1 MTGVR
6 LRSRPADQR
15 DRDWRPG
22 ARQRRWTRRW
32 RMWILLGAVVAVLA
46 TALWAVVWSP
56 LLGVRQITVRGSLH
70 YLTRAE
76 VERAAE
82 VPLGRSLVRLDSAA
96 IGHRVEGLPE
106 VATVDVA
113 ADYPSTVVITLA
125 ERVAVGYVTRGS
137 DVRLVDRTGRQFHPV
152 TSAPRGVPRLQVADG
167 PRAQASA
174 AAAATAASALPAS
187 VLALLATVQADDP
200 AGISL
205 VLRDNRIVRWGGPD
219 RSSDKA
225 RVLAALLARPGT
237 VFDVSDP
244 DLVYAR

>member
-6 LRSRPADQR
+6 LRSRPVDQR

-22 ARQRRWTRRW
+22 GRQRRWASGW
-32 RMWILLGAVVAVLA
+32 RIWILLGAVVAVLA
-46 TALWAVVWSP
+46 AALWAVVWSP
-56 LLGVRQITVRGSLH
+56 LLGVRQISVRGALH

-76 VERAAE
+76 VERVAQ
-82 VPLGRSLVRLDSAA
+82 VPPGRPLVRLDTRSDRASRRRPARSRDGQRRGGLSLDRRDHAHRASRGRLCHKRRRRSPGRSDRAAVPHSGDGASWLAAVPGRRWSAGA
-96 IGHRVEGLPE
+96 GQRGGGRHRGER
-106 VATVDVA
+106 A
-113 ADYPSTVVITLA
+113 A
-125 ERVAVGYVTRGS
+125 RVGS
-137 DVRLVDRTGRQFHPV
+137 F
-152 TSAPRGVPRLQVADG
+152 
-167 PRAQASA
+167 A
-174 AAAATAASALPAS
+174 ACHI
-187 VLALLATVQADDP
+187 QADDP

-205 VLRDNRIVRWGGPD
+205 VLRDHRIVRWGGPD

>member
-1 MTGVR
+1 
-6 LRSRPADQR
+6 
-15 DRDWRPG
+15 
-22 ARQRRWTRRW
+22 
-32 RMWILLGAVVAVLA
+32 MWLLLGAVVAVLA
-46 TALWAVVWSP
+46 TGLWAVVWSP
-56 LLGVRQITVRGSLH
+56 LLGARQITVRGSLH

-82 VPLGRSLVRLDSAA
+82 VPLGRSLVRLDSGA

-106 VATVDVA
+106 VATVNVA
-113 ADYPSTVVITLA
+113 ADYPSTVVITLT

-137 DVRLVDRTGRQFHPV
+137 DVYLVDRTGRQFHTV

-219 RSSDKA
+219 RSADKA

>member
-6 LRSRPADQR
+6 LRSRPVDQR

-22 ARQRRWTRRW
+22 GRQRRWASGW
-32 RMWILLGAVVAVLA
+32 RIWILLGAVVAVLA
-46 TALWAVVWSP
+46 AALWAVVWSP
-56 LLGVRQITVRGSLH
+56 LLGARHISVRGALH

-76 VERAAE
+76 VERVAQ
-82 VPLGRSLVRLDSAA
+82 VPPGRPLMRLDTGA
-96 IGHRVEGLPE
+96 IAHRVEGLPE
-106 VATVDVA
+106 VATVNVA
-113 ADYPSTVVITLA
+113 AAFPSTVVITLT
-125 ERVAVGYVTRGS
+125 ERVGVGYVTSGGE
-137 DVRLVDRTGRQFHPV
+137 VHLVDRTGRQFRTV
-152 TSAPRGVPRLQVADG
+152 ATAPRGLPQFQVADG

-174 AAAATAASALPAS
+174 AAAATAASALPGS
-187 VLALLATVQADDP
+187 VLSLLATIQADDP

-205 VLRDNRIVRWGGPD
+205 VLRDHRVVRWGSPD

-225 RVLAALLARPGT
+225 RVISALLARSGT